1 MKADRHQCEGHAETY
16 RKDRT
21 APFPVF
27 HPAVV
32 HNQSLDAVEQ
42 RLDEKRQDQADQQRG
57 KQVRPAE
64 MADALEQIRNL
75 FMFDLQLRGVFQMLI
90 LAAAAFPEIPAKR
103 RDAAR
108 RRLQD
113 FVPEE
118 D

>member
-42 RLDEKRQDQADQQRG
+42 RLNESTRTRPISSAANRS
-57 KQVRPAE
+57 VRLKWPTVTKTPC
-64 MADALEQIRNL
+64 R
-75 FMFDLQLRGVFQMLI
+75 
-90 LAAAAFPEIPAKR
+90 
-103 RDAAR
+103 
-108 RRLQD
+108 
-113 FVPEE
+113 
-118 D
+118 

>member
-64 MADALEQIRNL
+64 MADGDQNTLPDEFGGSRA
-75 FMFDLQLRGVFQMLI
+75 DSYPDRGGQH
-90 LAAAAFPEIPAKR
+90 PADGQEWSTTECHR
-103 RDAAR
+103 I
-108 RRLQD
+108 
-113 FVPEE
+113 
-118 D
+118 